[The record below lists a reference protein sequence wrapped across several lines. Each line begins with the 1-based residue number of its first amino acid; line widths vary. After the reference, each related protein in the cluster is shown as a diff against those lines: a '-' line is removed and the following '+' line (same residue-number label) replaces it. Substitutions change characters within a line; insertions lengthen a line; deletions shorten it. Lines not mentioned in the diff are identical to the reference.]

1 MAQVSI
7 THVAGLKFQV
17 QADTGSHKIISDQP
31 VSAGGADGGA
41 NPKELVLAGL
51 GACTI
56 QTILMVAPRRKWNIT
71 DLVVNVGI
79 TYPNGPS
86 GDPAVTE
93 DIQVKGNLTQAELD
107 DIKRTAE
114 KCPVY
119 KLMFGSKTLI
129 ATVTKK

>member
-1 MAQVSI
+1 MSQVTV

-17 QADTGSHKIISDQP
+17 QADTGSHRIISDQP

-41 NPKELVLAGL
+41 NPKELVFAGL

-56 QTILMVAPRRKWNIT
+56 QTILMVAPRRKWDIK
-71 DLVVNVGI
+71 DIIVKVGI
-79 TYPNGPS
+79 TYPNGGS

-93 DIQVKGNLTQAELD
+93 DIEVKGNLTQAELD

-129 ATVTKK
+129 ATITKT

>member
-1 MAQVSI
+1 MAQVI
-7 THVAGLKFQV
+7 IKHVAGLKFQV
-17 QADTGSHKIISDQP
+17 QADTGSHQIISDQP

-56 QTILMVAPRRKWNIT
+56 QTILMVAPRRKWDIQ

-93 DIQVKGNLTQAELD
+93 DIQVKGNLTQTELD